1 MDLNVYYRVTKQD
14 KTIKTNLTLILAS
27 MRKKMVEYID
37 KFVEIRTKHIF
48 RYVIKGSHGD
58 EGIKLGHE
66 DYKGSKYRQVF

>member
-1 MDLNVYYRVTKQD
+1 
-14 KTIKTNLTLILAS
+14 
-27 MRKKMVEYID
+27 MVEYID